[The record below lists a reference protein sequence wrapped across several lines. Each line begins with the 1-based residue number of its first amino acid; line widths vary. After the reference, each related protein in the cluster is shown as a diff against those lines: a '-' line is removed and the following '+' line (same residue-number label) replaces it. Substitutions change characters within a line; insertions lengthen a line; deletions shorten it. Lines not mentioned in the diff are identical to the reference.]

1 MSGEQLT
8 RDERREE
15 YYRLLSIVDA
25 QTSKAQPAMA
35 SKTSITTIASRI
47 GLEWEKRLKAAV
59 ENEDLLA
66 YDGRVCL
73 ADREAI
79 LDRLPHEDDP
89 DILRA
94 LVVAEAGTANPRTEL
109 IGDINTRLQEVTDDE

>member
-79 LDRLPHEDDP
+79 LDRLPTRTTP
-89 DILRA
+89 TSSGQWSSLRP
-94 LVVAEAGTANPRTEL
+94 GRP
-109 IGDINTRLQEVTDDE
+109 TRGRSSSATSTRGSRR